1 MKLLYGIGVR
11 KHPKI
16 KTNDDLKRI
25 VGHLQSGPNW
35 IINKGESYIIRKTLT
50 GKWVWDKGTREP
62 VDICGREKENNIVD
76 ILNQKHADK
85 SFFEVGRNPNKG
97 FLMID
102 KTLWGIVKFDVS
114 QKGRKIERLRIPDEI
129 IEKTSEELE
138 IESRKKYNKY
148 FYYVDSFSF
157 EENMRNLFNNLEEN
171 IINFKEDLPFILYK
185 NNLVEIKE
193 DSFKSFEPFS
203 IVKI

>member
-16 KTNDDLKRI
+16 KTNEDIKRI
-25 VGHLQSGPNW
+25 VTHLEQGPNW
-35 IINKGESYIIRKTLT
+35 IINEGESYIIRKTLT
-50 GKWVWDKGTREP
+50 GKWVWDKGSKEV
-62 VDICGREKENNIVD
+62 VDIFGRESGNSVVD
-76 ILNQKHADK
+76 MLNEKHGDK

-102 KTLWGIVKFDVS
+102 KTLWGIVKFDVTV
-114 QKGRKIERLRIPDEI
+114 KGRKIERLSFPDEI
-129 IEKTSEELE
+129 LEKLAKDLDLE
-138 IESRKKYNKY
+138 CRKKYNY
-148 FYYVDSFSF
+148 NIYYVDSFSF
-157 EENMRNLFNNLEEN
+157 EENLSNLCNNLEEN
-171 IINFKEDLPFILYK
+171 IINFKEELPFILYK